1 MKRIYL
7 QIVTMFF
14 FSVCTIQAQTEDKK
28 ANEITVTNAQGKQEV
43 IDVPEAM
50 NTEVDSLLN
59 LYYTKNYLH
68 PDTGCN
74 LPNVNPIYDKSVYID
89 RLRRIPSVIELPYNE
104 VVQKFIDRY
113 SGRLR
118 RSVSYMLGASNFYI
132 PIFEQALETYGLPLE
147 LKYLPVIESAL
158 NPKAVS
164 RVGATGLWQFM
175 LGTGKRYGLEVNSLV
190 DERRDP
196 VKASYAAAHYLSD
209 LYRIFGDWNLVI
221 AAYNAGPDKIT
232 KAIHRAKGQTDYWQ
246 IYPYLPQETR
256 GYVPAFIAA
265 NYIMNY
271 YCEHNICPLV
281 TDLPAKTD
289 TVLVNR
295 DIHFD
300 QIAHVLHIDTEQL
313 LELNPQYRRN
323 VINGSSQPSALRLPA
338 ALINTFIDKADS
350 IYAYNPDELFNKRT
364 EVVVNDD
371 VPMYTSPRKTY
382 SRKSGRHTK
391 EPRRHGKKQRSQG
404 KSITIKDG
412 DTLSEIAAR
421 NHTTV
426 KKLRKLNNISGSN
439 IRAGKKIKV
448 K

>member
-118 RSVSYMLGASNFYI
+118 RSVSYMLGASNFYV

-164 RVGATGLWQFM
+164 RVGATGLWH
-175 LGTGKRYGLEVNSLV
+175 
-190 DERRDP
+190 
-196 VKASYAAAHYLSD
+196 A
-209 LYRIFGDWNLVI
+209 WN
-221 AAYNAGPDKIT
+221 
-232 KAIHRAKGQTDYWQ
+232 GQTVR
-246 IYPYLPQETR
+246 P
-256 GYVPAFIAA
+256 
-265 NYIMNY
+265 
-271 YCEHNICPLV
+271 
-281 TDLPAKTD
+281 
-289 TVLVNR
+289 
-295 DIHFD
+295 
-300 QIAHVLHIDTEQL
+300 
-313 LELNPQYRRN
+313 
-323 VINGSSQPSALRLPA
+323 
-338 ALINTFIDKADS
+338 
-350 IYAYNPDELFNKRT
+350 
-364 EVVVNDD
+364 
-371 VPMYTSPRKTY
+371 
-382 SRKSGRHTK
+382 
-391 EPRRHGKKQRSQG
+391 
-404 KSITIKDG
+404 
-412 DTLSEIAAR
+412 
-421 NHTTV
+421 
-426 KKLRKLNNISGSN
+426 
-439 IRAGKKIKV
+439 
-448 K
+448 